1 MKWCHLDMAHTE
13 SKQHQDNIL
22 TLTSQDLTLA
32 GKLPAVGAA
41 VEIRG
46 TLEGCGLWWI
56 ICNKWKAPQ
65 PCTCEQRNK
74 NSGMKVEGV
83 CVGIRV
89 ERERHWES
97 V

>member
-1 MKWCHLDMAHTE
+1 MWHGLAHME
-13 SKQHQDNIL
+13 SQEHQDNIL

-46 TLEGCGLWWI
+46 ILEGCGLWWI

-65 PCTCEQRNK
+65 PCTCGQHNK
-74 NSGMKVEGV
+74 NSEMKVEGFV
-83 CVGIRV
+83 
-89 ERERHWES
+89 
-97 V
+97 